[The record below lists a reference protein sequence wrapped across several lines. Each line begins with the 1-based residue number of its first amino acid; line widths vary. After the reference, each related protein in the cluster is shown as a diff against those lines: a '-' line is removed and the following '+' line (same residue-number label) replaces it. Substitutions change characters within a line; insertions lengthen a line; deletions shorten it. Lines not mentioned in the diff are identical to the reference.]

1 MLNWIIIALL
11 IVVLLNQFVIMCDIN
26 DMKDNINYIIFK
38 LPSER
43 RDRHDR
49 RWHERSTGVWVIQ
62 I

>member
-1 MLNWIIIALL
+1 
-11 IVVLLNQFVIMCDIN
+11 MCDMN

-49 RWHERSTGVWVIQ
+49 R
-62 I
+62 